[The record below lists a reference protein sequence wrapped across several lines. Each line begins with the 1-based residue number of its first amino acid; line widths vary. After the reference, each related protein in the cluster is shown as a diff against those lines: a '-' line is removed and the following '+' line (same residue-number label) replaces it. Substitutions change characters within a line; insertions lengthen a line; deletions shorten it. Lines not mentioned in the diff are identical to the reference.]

1 MNTYKNV
8 RKISHETRHNM
19 VGDGFR
25 VYQYIPGSLN
35 LTDDASPFLMLDY
48 NAPFRFPPSANR
60 KGVGEH
66 PHKGFETVT
75 IAFDGY
81 IEHRDSSGGGGV
93 IGPGDVQW
101 MTAGNG
107 ILHDEFQTD
116 EMSRNGGLQHMI
128 QLWVNLPAKDK
139 STPAAYQNLTD
150 AMISRYKLD
159 ELGSV
164 VRVIAGTFAGV
175 KGPAKTFT
183 PVNMYDMILNAGAS
197 TGFDIPLSHNSML
210 LVTKGKIRINE
221 KTEASFRDFVLFDH
235 NAENIHIEATED
247 ARVFFISGEP
257 IHEPVA
263 RYGPFVMNTR
273 EELIQAFEDF
283 HSGKF
288 GSIAAS

>member
-1 MNTYKNV
+1 MKSYKNIAKV
-8 RKISHETRHNM
+8 SHETRYNM

-25 VYQYIPGSLN
+25 VYQYIPGSMRLVA
-35 LTDDASPFLMLDY
+35 DVSPFLMLDY
-48 NAPFRFPPSANR
+48 NAPFQFPPSNHR

-75 IAFDGY
+75 VAFDGY

-116 EMSRNGGLQHMI
+116 EMSLNGGLQHMI

-150 AMISRYKLD
+150 AIITRYKLD
-159 ELGSV
+159 ESGSV
-164 VRVIAGTFAGV
+164 VRVIAGEYLGT

-183 PVNMYDMILNAGAS
+183 PINMYDMILNGGAVAE
-197 TGFDIPLSHNSML
+197 FNIPVSHNSMM
-210 LVTKGKIRINE
+210 LVTKGKVVVNGQQE
-221 KTEASFRDFVLFDH
+221 GKFQDFIVFDH
-235 NAENIHIEATED
+235 SSESVRIEATED
-247 ARVFFISGEP
+247 SRVFFISGEP
-257 IHEPVA
+257 IHEPIA
-263 RYGPFVMNTR
+263 RYGPFVMNTQ

-283 HSGKF
+283 HAGKF
-288 GSIAAS
+288 GRIAAS